1 VVLGLREVEGVP
13 DADHM
18 RPVLMFVA
26 KVVILE
32 AVLLSRDV
40 DLLGSRNLRAV
51 IEPASLILYSV
62 LPATVLGLRIHL
74 KVVTQI
80 SQLLHFKG

>member
-13 DADHM
+13 DADHV

-40 DLLGSRNLRAV
+40 DLLGSRNL
-51 IEPASLILYSV
+51 
-62 LPATVLGLRIHL
+62 
-74 KVVTQI
+74 
-80 SQLLHFKG
+80 

>member
-1 VVLGLREVEGVP
+1 MVLGLREVKGVP
-13 DADHM
+13 DADHV

-26 KVVILE
+26 KIVILE
-32 AVLLSRDV
+32 AVLLPWDV
-40 DLLGSRNLRAV
+40 DLLGPRNLRAV

-80 SQLLHFKG
+80 SQFLHFKG

>member
-1 VVLGLREVEGVP
+1 MVLGLREVEGIP
-13 DADHM
+13 DADHV

>member
-1 VVLGLREVEGVP
+1 MVLGLREVEGVP
-13 DADHM
+13 DADHV

-40 DLLGSRNLRAV
+40 DLLGSRNL
-51 IEPASLILYSV
+51 
-62 LPATVLGLRIHL
+62 
-74 KVVTQI
+74 
-80 SQLLHFKG
+80 

>member
-1 VVLGLREVEGVP
+1 VVLGLWEVEGIP
-13 DADHM
+13 DADHV

-32 AVLLSRDV
+32 AVLLPWDV
-40 DLLGSRNLRAV
+40 DLLGPRNLRAV

-62 LPATVLGLRIHL
+62 LPTAVLGLRVHL
-74 KVVTQI
+74 KVVTQV
-80 SQLLHFKG
+80 SQLFHFEG

>member
-1 VVLGLREVEGVP
+1 MVLGLREVEGVP